1 MIMMRMMMIMM
12 MITMNINMEGGSC
25 KFILRV
31 SLPFLSVKRD
41 E

>member
-1 MIMMRMMMIMM
+1 MMRMMMIMM

>member
-1 MIMMRMMMIMM
+1 MMMMMMMMMIMM
-12 MITMNINMEGGSC
+12 ININIEGGSC
-25 KFILRV
+25 QFILRV

>member
-31 SLPFLSVKRD
+31 SLSFLSVKRD